1 MKILIKIFFII
12 IFSIIALTNTVNAKK
27 FCSINS
33 ITNIGDEFHCDIIS
47 TVDTKSFFVVSN
59 TNNDNNGTFGNLGI
73 KTFNFFDLDYKFT
86 EKKYIN
92 NNINTLA
99 FLFKTEVYPNAP

>member
-1 MKILIKIFFII
+1 MI
-12 IFSIIALTNTVNAKK
+12 SLTNMVNATE
-27 FCSINS
+27 FYSTNS
-33 ITNIGDEFHCDIIS
+33 ITNIEDELHCDIVS

-73 KTFNFFDLDYKFT
+73 KTFNFFNLDYKFT

>member
-1 MKILIKIFFII
+1 MI
-12 IFSIIALTNTVNAKK
+12 SLTNMVNATK
-27 FCSINS
+27 FYSTNS
-33 ITNIGDEFHCDIIS
+33 ITNIEDELHCDIVS

>member
-1 MKILIKIFFII
+1 MI
-12 IFSIIALTNTVNAKK
+12 SLTNMVNATK
-27 FCSINS
+27 FYSTNS
-33 ITNIGDEFHCDIIS
+33 ITNIEDELHCDIVS
-47 TVDTKSFFVVSN
+47 TVNTKSFFVVSN

>member
-12 IFSIIALTNTVNAKK
+12 IFSMISLTNMVNATE
-27 FCSINS
+27 FYSTNS
-33 ITNIGDEFHCDIIS
+33 ITNIEDELHCDIVSI
-47 TVDTKSFFVVSN
+47 VDTKSFFVVSN

-73 KTFNFFDLDYKFT
+73 KTFNFFNLDYKFT

-92 NNINTLA
+92 NINILA